1 MDIELFSTPGLGDSS
16 YLVAS
21 EGEAAIVDPQR
32 DAWRFLAVAEAR
44 GWRVTHV
51 VETHVHNDY
60 LSGALEVR
68 AATGATIVAP
78 ARGGYAFVHRG
89 AEEGSDVTF
98 GAVRLTAMATPG
110 HTPEHLAW
118 LVRPVDD
125 AADAPPAAVFSGG
138 SLLVG
143 TAGRTDLLG
152 PERTDELTELQ
163 AASLRRLAALPAA
176 TRILPTHGAGSF
188 CSAGPASGAASTSI
202 GAELFGNPVLR
213 AIDGG
218 AFAETL
224 LAGLGRY
231 PDYYARMAPLN
242 RAGPRVL
249 GGAPRP
255 RALTPDDVE
264 LAAIRGVRI
273 VDARPRLDFAAGH
286 VPGALNVELDDAFAA
301 YVGWL
306 VPFDEPIALV
316 VPEPAVEAAVE
327 AATELLRVGY
337 EHVEGFLDGG
347 VDGWASSG
355 RPVRSHPTLAVE
367 SLLAEVEA
375 GGRPD
380 ILDVRQAGEWRA
392 DGTIPG
398 SRTIFVADLP
408 GQLAALPR
416 DHELTVICKGGSRAA
431 IAASLLD
438 AAGIPVRAVAR
449 GGATG
454 WVDRF
459 AAVMARREG

>member
-16 YLVAS
+16 YIVAS
-21 EGEAAIVDPQR
+21 DGEAALVDPQR

-44 GWRVTHV
+44 GWRITHV
-51 VETHVHNDY
+51 LETHVHNDY

-78 ARGGYAFVHRG
+78 ARGGYGFTHRG
-89 AEEGSDVTF
+89 ADEGTDVIL
-98 GAVRLTAMATPG
+98 GALRLTAMATPG

-118 LVRPVDD
+118 LIRPAD
-125 AADAPPAAVFSGG
+125 ASSDAPPASVFSGG

-152 PERTDELTELQ
+152 PERTDELTALQ
-163 AASLRRLAALPAA
+163 AASLRRLAALPGA

-188 CSAGPASGAASTSI
+188 CSAGPASGAAATSI
-202 GAELFGNPVLR
+202 GAELFGNPVLK
-213 AIDGG
+213 AIDSG

-224 LAGLGRY
+224 LGGLGRY

-264 LAAIRGVRI
+264 LAASRGVRI

-286 VPGALNVELDDAFAA
+286 LPGALNIELDDAFAA

-306 VPFDEPIALV
+306 VPFDGPIALV
-316 VPEPAVEAAVE
+316 VPESAGEASVE
-327 AATELLRVGY
+327 AATELLRIGY

-347 VDGWASSG
+347 VDAWASSG
-355 RPVRSHPTLAVE
+355 RRVRSYSTLGVA

-380 ILDVRQAGEWRA
+380 ILDVRQAGEWRT
-392 DGTIPG
+392 DGLIPG

-408 GQLAALPR
+408 GRLPALPR

-431 IAASLLD
+431 IASSLLD
-438 AAGIPVRAVAR
+438 AADIPVRLVAQ

-454 WVDRF
+454 WADRF
-459 AAVMARREG
+459 AAAMAGREG